1 LKTSNGEERCYRAS
15 ENLKCEHFDK
25 LSFNELFEA
34 LNESGVQWNEMEKKG
49 CVFYFLGGKS
59 DSSKVGMLS
68 IADSRD
74 EASRMYKV
82 AKHAIVDRAKQKQ

>member
-1 LKTSNGEERCYRAS
+1 M
-15 ENLKCEHFDK
+15 KCKFFEQ
-25 LSFNELFEA
+25 LSYDELFDA
-34 LNESGVQWNEMEKKG
+34 MKNSGVQWNEKEKKG

-59 DSSKVGMLS
+59 DSRKVGVLA